1 MQAPGG
7 VIAGLQSLLGLDV
20 PFVIG
25 IGCWLHVLSL
35 ALCHAI
41 EETFGKASKNVC
53 VSEIKNVTLLNLLFS
68 TWWLGDGGMIPLEFV
83 ASMKVFAKMN
93 SGHEIPTRRQ
103 EKPIFNKVGNQS
115 LTPIHGSQKYWKL
128 IEAWSL
134 EMSQKH
140 VGSSRKKLRETA
152 SYVNAWMKN
161 GTLQMYSMCLEE
173 FAVCLFRPEME
184 WAREATLGFLP
195 GLQGA
200 LMARRIVQIQCKLQA
215 MELSLGDYF
224 PQNQSD

>member
-1 MQAPGG
+1 MTQ
-7 VIAGLQSLLGLDV
+7 
-20 PFVIG
+20 
-25 IGCWLHVLSL
+25 
-35 ALCHAI
+35 
-41 EETFGKASKNVC
+41 
-53 VSEIKNVTLLNLLFS
+53 
-68 TWWLGDGGMIPLEFV
+68 LEFA

-93 SGHEIPTRRQ
+93 SGYEIPTRRQ
-103 EKPIFNKVGNQS
+103 EKPV
-115 LTPIHGSQKYWKL
+115 LTRWGKPVIDSNSMAPRNTWKL

-224 PQNQSD
+224 PQTLKINLTEGHSHI

>member
-1 MQAPGG
+1 
-7 VIAGLQSLLGLDV
+7 
-20 PFVIG
+20 
-25 IGCWLHVLSL
+25 
-35 ALCHAI
+35 
-41 EETFGKASKNVC
+41 
-53 VSEIKNVTLLNLLFS
+53 
-68 TWWLGDGGMIPLEFV
+68 
-83 ASMKVFAKMN
+83 
-93 SGHEIPTRRQ
+93 
-103 EKPIFNKVGNQS
+103 
-115 LTPIHGSQKYWKL
+115 
-128 IEAWSL
+128 
-134 EMSQKH
+134 MSQKH
-140 VGSSRKKLRETA
+140 VGSLRKKLRETA

-184 WAREATLGFLP
+184 WTREATLGFLL

>member
-1 MQAPGG
+1 M
-7 VIAGLQSLLGLDV
+7 
-20 PFVIG
+20 
-25 IGCWLHVLSL
+25 
-35 ALCHAI
+35 
-41 EETFGKASKNVC
+41 T
-53 VSEIKNVTLLNLLFS
+53 
-68 TWWLGDGGMIPLEFV
+68 PLEFV

-140 VGSSRKKLRETA
+140 VGSLRKKLRETA

-184 WAREATLGFLP
+184 WARLRTWSQHPMPMTNGTSSP
-195 GLQGA
+195 
-200 LMARRIVQIQCKLQA
+200 RRLCNPAITPPKSVEHEQNNKYELFMNNNHTHVVVCK
-215 MELSLGDYF
+215 E
-224 PQNQSD
+224 